1 MQFLRRTAG
10 VHAILGAIL
19 GGGKGFAIGAVIGAG
34 VVAGVQATTKGTQVR
49 LPAESLLRLDAIAL
63 ISKTVNSDQLS
74 ES

>member
-1 MQFLRRTAG
+1 MQFLRGTAG
-10 VHAILGAIL
+10 VDAILGAIL
-19 GGGKGFAIGAVIGAG
+19 GGGKGSAIEAGIGSGAG
-34 VVAGVQATTKGTQVR
+34 AGVQATTKGTQVR